1 MSNKTIY
8 NFETLY
14 HLAFHKPENFKFIGH
29 FKREKT
35 IIVYP
40 NFLKAEFNFLE
51 EYSLEELKHFV
62 ENDNCQLILQY
73 GSPETFFDENGVDVV
88 NSLLNSY
95 CEEFETLENINKQIN
110 LFLTQMS
117 EKDNLTKFLA
127 LLNTKI
133 DTVIDDFKNKYEY
146 HYHELDGSSQTTL
159 PRE

>member
-1 MSNKTIY
+1 MSNQT
-8 NFETLY
+8 NDNLETLY

-29 FKREKT
+29 FKRKKT

-51 EYSLEELKHFV
+51 EYLLEELKHFV

-73 GSPETFFDENGVDVV
+73 GSPETFFDENGVDVI

-95 CEEFETLENINKQIN
+95 CEEFETLEKINKQIN

-133 DTVIDDFKNKYEY
+133 DTVIDDFKNKYEC
-146 HYHELDGSSQTTL
+146 HYHELDDSSQTTL